1 MLEGFKNMAGLAGMM
16 KDLPRLRERMEEVR
30 ERLGELEVEAET
42 GGGAVVVRANG
53 RLRIISVEVDQTMM
67 SGLVDSSV
75 EEDRALAQELIAGA
89 VNAALEKAQ
98 QRAAEEF
105 GRVAEDLG
113 VPLPPGALQ
122 GLV

>member
-1 MLEGFKNMAGLAGMM
+1 
-16 KDLPRLRERMEEVR
+16 
-30 ERLGELEVEAET
+30 
-42 GGGAVVVRANG
+42 
-53 RLRIISVEVDQTMM
+53 VDQTMM